1 MKITVIGAGHVGA
14 TTAHLLALKELA
26 REIVL
31 VDIVDGI
38 PQGKALDILESMPI
52 IGADVHLTGT
62 VSYEPTANSD
72 IVIIT
77 AGLPRKPGMSR
88 DDLLAKNA
96 DIMKSCVEQS
106 FALSP
111 NAIFIIVANPLD
123 VMTYLAWKLTKL
135 PRNKVM
141 GMAGV
146 LDTARYR
153 TFIALELGVSV
164 KDVQAF
170 VLGGHGDDMVPIVRL
185 TRVAGIAL
193 TDLLPEER
201 INAIVERTRKG
212 GGEIVNY
219 LKTGSAY
226 YAPAT
231 STVEMVE
238 SIVKDRKRILP
249 CAVALEGEYQL
260 HDVVC
265 GVPVKLGKNGVE
277 EIVEI
282 QLTDDELKALHQ
294 SAQHVR
300 ENIEKL
306 TVLPSD
312 Q

>member
-14 TTAHLLALKELA
+14 TTAHLLAIKELA
-26 REIVL
+26 RHIVL
-31 VDIVDGI
+31 IDIVDGI
-38 PQGKALDILESMPI
+38 PQGKALDILESLPI
-52 IGADVHLTGT
+52 IGSDSEVIGT
-62 VSYEPTANSD
+62 TEYSLSENSD

-96 DIMKSCVEQS
+96 EIVKSCVEQS
-106 FALSP
+106 KQYSP
-111 NAIFIIVANPLD
+111 NAFYIIVSNPLD
-123 VMTYLAWKLTKL
+123 VMTYLAYKLTQL
-135 PRNKVM
+135 PRSKVM

-153 TFIALELGVSV
+153 TFIAQELKVSV
-164 KDVQAF
+164 KDVHAF

-193 TDLLPEER
+193 TDLLPQDR
-201 INAIVERTRKG
+201 IDAIVERTRKG
-212 GGEIVNY
+212 GGEIVNL

-231 STVEMVE
+231 SVVEMVE

-249 CAVALEGEYQL
+249 CAAYLEGEYQL
-260 HDVVC
+260 SDVVC
-265 GVPVKLGKNGVE
+265 GVPVKLGRNGIE

-282 QLTDDELKALHQ
+282 DLTEEELRSLHL

-306 TVLPSD
+306 TVLPS
-312 Q
+312 

>member
-1 MKITVIGAGHVGA
+1 MKITVIGAGNVGA
-14 TTAHLLALKELA
+14 TTAHLLAVKELA
-26 REIVL
+26 KEVVL

-52 IGADVHLTGT
+52 LGSDTMVTGT
-62 VSYEPTANSD
+62 TQYEPTANSD

-96 DIMKSCVEQS
+96 EIMKSCVEQA
-106 FALSP
+106 FPLSP

-123 VMTYLAWKLTKL
+123 VMTYLALKLTGL
-135 PRNKVM
+135 PRTRVM

-153 TFIALELGVSV
+153 TFIAMELGVSV
-164 KDVQAF
+164 KDVHAF
-170 VLGGHGDDMVPIVRL
+170 VLGGHGDDMVPLVRL

-193 TDLLPEER
+193 TELLPKEK

-231 STVEMVE
+231 SVVEMVE

-260 HDVVC
+260 SDVVC

-282 QLTDDELKALHQ
+282 QLTEEELQALHQ

-300 ENIEKL
+300 ENINKL
-306 TVLPSD
+306 TVLPGS
-312 Q
+312 